1 MINRICQLARNMN
14 RCRNHRIW
22 LPKRV
27 LQFPLKTLIFLF
39 PILAFAAEKPV
50 IILDPGHGGKDEGA
64 RVLTCLEKQ
73 LTLRTSY
80 LTKKHLEALGYKVV
94 MTRARDVFLPLGTRV
109 LRANNRPQSLFVSVH
124 YNSAASPAAKGIEI
138 YYYGKGLQ
146 SRRTFSRQL
155 ASTVLENVLA
165 ETRASS
171 RGVKAGNFQVIRETV
186 MPAILIE
193 AGFITNRE
201 ERTLLG
207 THAYL
212 DKLAKGIA
220 FGVDKYVKSKS

>member
-1 MINRICQLARNMN
+1 MLLRL
-14 RCRNHRIW
+14 
-22 LPKRV
+22 
-27 LQFPLKTLIFLF
+27 FLLLL
-39 PILAFAAEKPV
+39 PILAFASEKPI

-64 RVLTCLEKQ
+64 RVLNCVEKQ

-94 MTRARDVFLPLGTRV
+94 MTRARDHYLALGTRV
-109 LRANNRPQSLFVSVH
+109 MRANKRTHSIFVSVH
-124 YNSAASPAAKGIEI
+124 YNSAESPSAKGIEV

-146 SRRTFSRQL
+146 SRRTFSREL
-155 ASTVLENVLA
+155 ASCVLEQVLA
-165 ETRASS
+165 ETKGAS
-171 RGVKAGNFQVIRETV
+171 RGTKTGNFQVIRETV
-186 MPAILIE
+186 MPAILVE

-201 ERTLLG
+201 ERALLG

-220 FGVDKYVKSKS
+220 FGVDKYVKSKT